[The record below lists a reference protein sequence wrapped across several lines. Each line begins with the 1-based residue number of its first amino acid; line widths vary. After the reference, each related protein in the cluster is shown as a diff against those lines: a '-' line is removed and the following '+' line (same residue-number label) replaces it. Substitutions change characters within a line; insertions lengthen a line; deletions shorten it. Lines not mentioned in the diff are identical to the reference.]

1 VQIWAN
7 TKPSAGCVGKPD
19 SDGHA
24 SFGDPISSGS
34 LYAQILDTI
43 GICYEPNQR
52 LQVHMAEKSADSGAQ
67 VDERAVDE
75 SPDDGS
81 VVKNLSK
88 CKLPDFAGQI
98 MEQWWS
104 EHKSIAIEK
113 LGWEP
118 AAHVHAAA
126 ATMATANF
134 GAGVL
139 SHATAFPLVYVASSH
154 RMALKYVLTDSNDQ
168 IHDEDDVIDVEGVL
182 YAWGKPHSGSQL
194 HFAEAS
200 MVKHGMY
207 RLRKSGV

>member
-1 VQIWAN
+1 MQIWAS
-7 TKPSAGCVGKPD
+7 TKPSAGMVGKPD

-24 SFGDPISSGS
+24 SFGEPISSGS

-43 GICYEPNQR
+43 GVGYELNQR
-52 LQVHMAEKSADSGAQ
+52 LQMRTAEEASDRSAR
-67 VDERAVDE
+67 VDERNVDD

-88 CKLPDFAGQI
+88 CKLPNFAGEV
-98 MEQWWS
+98 MEKWWS
-104 EHKSIAIEK
+104 EHISISTTK
-113 LGWEP
+113 LGWEL

-126 ATMATANF
+126 VTMATANF

-139 SHATAFPLVYVASSH
+139 SHTTGLPLVYVAASH
-154 RMALKYVLTDSNDQ
+154 RMALKYMISDSNEEAD
-168 IHDEDDVIDVEGVL
+168 DEDVVIDVEGVL

-200 MVKHGMY
+200 LMKHGMY
-207 RLRKSGV
+207 RLRKSG